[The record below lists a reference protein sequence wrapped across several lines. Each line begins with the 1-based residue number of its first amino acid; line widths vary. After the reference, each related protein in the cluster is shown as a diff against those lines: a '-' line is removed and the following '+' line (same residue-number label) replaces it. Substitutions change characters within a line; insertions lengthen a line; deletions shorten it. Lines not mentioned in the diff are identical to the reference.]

1 MCHWVQLRPRAS
13 FSPWHVGLLACR
25 SIVPL
30 DTFSFGSCLYTF
42 KVWSYCKRNRNFLS
56 FRHTNVSVKFSGS
69 APLHRAASVTPQ
81 FLQFFFEWSLWN
93 FKSCMRSDC
102 NEVLVVDC
110 AVKFGE
116 RFYMYSV
123 SCAFAYP
130 YFILMPL
137 TIWRLLL
144 TRKGLL
150 LLEKWTWKRRRN

>member
-1 MCHWVQLRPRAS
+1 MHAEVLFHLIHFRSDPVFIRLRSEVTAREI
-13 FSPWHVGLLACR
+13 G
-25 SIVPL
+25 
-30 DTFSFGSCLYTF
+30 TSCL
-42 KVWSYCKRNRNFLS
+42 SG
-56 FRHTNVSVKFSGS
+56 TNVSVKFSGS

-130 YFILMPL
+130 YFILMLL

-150 LLEKWTWKRRRN
+150 LLEKWT